1 MSEKVMVFSHDDL
14 DGVMAPIILGYF
26 LNDAKETKV
35 DVKHCKTGTYG
46 TIDAEITKFIKSQD
60 ATTYDMVFVT
70 DLAPSEAVMADLD
83 AFSRETKIPY
93 EVFDHHQTAGFLMEL
108 YPENVQVYPRIDG
121 RLTSA
126 TSVVFHHF
134 TNWMPEDY
142 FGPDSFRPDPKLKR
156 VAEFAS
162 IVRSW
167 DCWDW
172 TNDANDRWGEL
183 ASDFN
188 SLLHILGTERFLARF
203 IEPDFWSPAQASVF
217 SDTDILLLDIERSAR
232 KKYIQAHVE
241 RTQFQVLE
249 LDKPYHVA
257 YVTAESYKSMLGNA
271 MCKLTHPRTKELVDF
286 AIISD
291 NGYLSLR
298 SIGDMNVA
306 DIVKTYFN
314 GGGHANAAGGFVPFD
329 TFPIIG
335 KAAKKAAK
343 VAVAQ

>member
-14 DGVMAPIILGYF
+14 DGVMSPIILGYF
-26 LNDAKETKV
+26 LNRETETSLV
-35 DVKHCKTGTYG
+35 VKHCKTGNYG
-46 TIDAEITKFIKSQD
+46 TIDSEITKFLSGAD
-60 ATTYDMVFVT
+60 ASSFAAIYVT
-70 DLAPSEAVMADLD
+70 DLVPSEPVMADLQ
-83 AFSRETKIPY
+83 AFSKETGIPLA
-93 EVFDHHQTAGFLMEL
+93 VFDHHQTAEYLMAL
-108 YPENVQVYPRIDG
+108 YPENVSVYPRQEG
-121 RLTSA
+121 HLTSA
-126 TSVVFHHF
+126 TSVVFQHYAGM
-134 TNWMPEDY
+134 TPEAY
-142 FGPDSFRPDPKLKR
+142 LRPDADRAENKR

-203 IEPDFWSPAQASVF
+203 NEPDFWNQEQASVF
-217 SDTDILLLDIERSAR
+217 SDTDILLLDIERDAR
-232 KKYIQAHVE
+232 EKYIKSHLE
-241 RTQFQVLE
+241 RTQFHVLE

-271 MCKLTHPRTKELVDF
+271 MCKLTHPRTKEWVDF

-314 GGGHANAAGGFVPFD
+314 GGGHANAAGGYVPFD
-329 TFPIIG
+329 TFAIIG

-343 VAVAQ
+343 ELVAQ